1 MKLCE
6 CGCGKEVTKE
16 KNRFIVGHSHS
27 KKFKS
32 KLSVKTKFCA
42 CGCGI
47 EIIDKGSNKFTNGHN
62 SKTKLYKEVKESKLC
77 KCGCG
82 EYTKPGNVFIHGHSN
97 RKYFKKSQLC
107 KCGCGEYTKPGNKF
121 IYKHSKKTKE
131 EIEKIRN
138 SVKAL
143 WDDPNS
149 VYHLDEYQKNRKKFY
164 ETKKGIPRSNETKE
178 KLRIKQ
184 KENWNDP
191 DHIFNST
198 KFRETLSNIHTDIW
212 ADLNSSYN
220 SKERSN
226 KISEW
231 SSHKYDDPEY
241 CKVYQE
247 GLKATKN
254 KTEIKIE
261 NILNNLFIESFR
273 FVGNFTKWIN
283 GKNPDFI
290 TKSNKIIELFGDYW
304 HGFKFTGMC
313 NLVHSIER
321 KEHYKKSGYACLI
334 IWESELKNIEKLKVK
349 ILNFLEQEIY

>member
-1 MKLCE
+1 MVITLRLNYIKKLKNLNYANVDVE
-6 CGCGKEVTKE
+6 NILNLEINLYTNIVKRQKKRLKKLEIVLRHCGMIQIVYIIQTNIKRIE
-16 KNRFIVGHSHS
+16 KNF
-27 KKFKS
+27 
-32 KLSVKTKFCA
+32 
-42 CGCGI
+42 
-47 EIIDKGSNKFTNGHN
+47 
-62 SKTKLYKEVKESKLC
+62 TKLK
-77 KCGCG
+77 
-82 EYTKPGNVFIHGHSN
+82 
-97 RKYFKKSQLC
+97 R
-107 KCGCGEYTKPGNKF
+107 
-121 IYKHSKKTKE
+121 
-131 EIEKIRN
+131 
-138 SVKAL
+138 
-143 WDDPNS
+143 
-149 VYHLDEYQKNRKKFY
+149 VYLD
-164 ETKKGIPRSNETKE
+164 NETKE